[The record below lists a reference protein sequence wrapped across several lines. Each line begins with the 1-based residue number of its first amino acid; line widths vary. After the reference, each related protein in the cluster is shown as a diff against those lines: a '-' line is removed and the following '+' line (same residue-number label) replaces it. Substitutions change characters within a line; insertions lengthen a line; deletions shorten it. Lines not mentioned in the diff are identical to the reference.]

1 VKFPTGGNA
10 QPCEAREPA
19 SDGSVADPVRV
30 RGRRLQSGW
39 EKAVPRLLCGFFS
52 LRSSPGALKGV
63 AALVHDAHTDEL
75 YMSLAIDLSRRGEG
89 TTSPNPVVGCV
100 IVRDGA
106 VVGTGFHER
115 AGEPHAE
122 IHALRAAGERARG
135 ATAYVTLEPCN
146 HYGRT
151 PPCTEALIAAGVA
164 RVVVAVAD
172 PDPNVA
178 GAGIARLRT
187 AGIEVLEGVLARQAA
202 LANRRY
208 LVERAEKRP
217 YVTLKVAASLDGR
230 IADVR
235 GDSQWI
241 TSEESREDAQ
251 ELRRVH
257 DAILVG
263 AGTVRADNPR
273 LTYRGLGPRA
283 RPLVR
288 VVLAG
293 SGSLPTSARVFSPD
307 APTIVFSTQPVTVPA
322 EVVVVK
328 GYDDHR
334 IDVARVLDEL
344 HERGITSVLVE
355 GGATTASAFL
365 DAGFVDELVW
375 YGAPTILGGDRGA
388 YAGAR
393 LLSGALSFELHAIER
408 IGPDFKVTAFRE
420 GMLERWDV

>member
-1 VKFPTGGNA
+1 
-10 QPCEAREPA
+10 
-19 SDGSVADPVRV
+19 
-30 RGRRLQSGW
+30 
-39 EKAVPRLLCGFFS
+39 
-52 LRSSPGALKGV
+52 V

-106 VVGTGFHER
+106 AVGMGFHER

-178 GAGIARLRT
+178 GAGIARLRA

-241 TSEESREDAQ
+241 TSEESRQDAQ

-273 LTYRGLGPRA
+273 LTYRGHGARA

-293 SGSLPTSARVFSPD
+293 SGSLPTSARVFSRD

-328 GYDDHR
+328 GYDHHR
-334 IDVARVLDEL
+334 IDVARILDEL

-408 IGPDFKVTAFRE
+408 IEPDFKVTAFRE